1 MSVKALLVGTSALAL
16 ALAVGRPVSARP
28 LGGFTAAPSAAALAA
43 AQSASQDAAQAA
55 RQATNAL
62 KRATQ
67 AIQSMQA
74 TQAAA
79 RDAARAQ
86 LNGMVPN
93 GLQAGGLQVAP
104 GATVGSALWQGAN
117 LPTQSANGDRT
128 NVTVEQT
135 QAQAILTWQ
144 TFNVGG
150 KTDLAFDQ
158 KGNRSWVALNR
169 VLDNTA
175 PSRILGSIT
184 ADGSIYVINQ
194 NGIIFGGTSQVNVG
208 ALIASTA
215 NITND
220 QFLNR
225 GIYSSQTGNVYAPSF
240 TGATGKITVEAG
252 ALIATHAP
260 AQVTSGGGFVALLG
274 SSVTNEGT
282 ITTPKGQALLAAGD
296 DFILRPGYGTDANT
310 YSTTRGNEVAPVIG
324 VGSTSGTVTNN
335 GLIFAQQGDITLAG
349 RTLTQNGVLI
359 ATTSVNTR
367 GTIHL
372 INAASDTQGS
382 VTLGAGSLTDIIPE
396 LDSTETAL
404 NSQRDG
410 LIAA

>member
-1 MSVKALLVGTSALAL
+1 MLTCSLAVSPSRNRSALSRGLLLATVSAAAL
-16 ALAVGRPVSARP
+16 FVADPVHARP
-28 LGGFTAAPSAAALAA
+28 LGSFTAAPSAAALAA
-43 AQSASQDAAQAA
+43 SQSSSQEAAQAA

-86 LNGMVPN
+86 LNAIATVPN
-93 GLQAGGLQVAP
+93 GLQTGGLQVAP
-104 GATVGSALWQGAN
+104 GAAVGSALWQGAK

-144 TFNVGG
+144 TFNVGA

-175 PSRILGSIT
+175 PSRILGTIK
-184 ADGSIYVINQ
+184 ADGSVYVVNQ
-194 NGIIFGGTSQVNVG
+194 NGIIFGGSAQVNVG

-220 QFLNR
+220 QFLSK
-225 GIYSSQTGNVYAPSF
+225 GIYSSQTGTVYVPSF

-274 SSVTNEGT
+274 TSVTNEGT

-310 YSTTRGNEVAPVIG
+310 YSTTRGNEV
-324 VGSTSGTVTNN
+324 
-335 GLIFAQQGDITLAG
+335 
-349 RTLTQNGVLI
+349 
-359 ATTSVNTR
+359 
-367 GTIHL
+367 
-372 INAASDTQGS
+372 
-382 VTLGAGSLTDIIPE
+382 
-396 LDSTETAL
+396 
-404 NSQRDG
+404 
-410 LIAA
+410 